1 MVYVLLEDCKP
12 IAVSGSLSALC
23 ATVGVNADAV
33 RMQFKRRGFYKSAIC
48 SIFAVKL
55 VQDGRKGNKN
65 GKISNFG
72 DKRKVF
78 VADVGGLVQQSEQNK
93 PKKSDL
99 HYIPDEF

>member
-33 RMQFKRRGFYKSAIC
+33 RMQFKRRGFYKSGEM
-48 SIFAVKL
+48 SVFAVER
-55 VQDGRKGNKN
+55 VEDGRKYKKN

-72 DKRKVF
+72 AKRKVF
-78 VADVGGLVQQSEQNK
+78 VADVGGSVQQSEQNK